1 MECADGL
8 SDIAIVTVNVVNV
21 PENALMPDT
30 LLQIDENSLDGA
42 DVGIALQTVDLDF
55 SDEGYIEHI
64 IPGPPYPFYVDMMM
78 QTRIVTLNNV
88 GTTALL
94 DAELK
99 NLYYYKVLIKD
110 FTTLDGPVMAS
121 NGELTVQILNLNE
134 SPQISAQLY
143 TYTVMEN
150 ATVGTLV
157 GSLTAFDPDFDSNL
171 HYSIKSG
178 DKESQF
184 RIVRDNSQPLYAQ
197 ILTDNVLDYE
207 LVQHYALICE
217 VVDESE
223 LSTSG
228 IFNVQVIDVND
239 IQVSSVSI
247 VDPTFGRQLTM
258 ATNGKQIIRIYGSNL
273 GVVDNPLSNVTL
285 MYTNEYVAPGNAS
298 FRAFSGPC
306 TKILIGKGNEQID
319 CISQEGHGAH
329 HRITIYVHRI
339 GDVGKYWRYEVSN
352 EIALDYS
359 RPSIS
364 IIDAPGNLMTTGNE
378 SVYLTGT
385 NFGPISS
392 TIKIDAEYGPNG
404 FGLCALSCKVVISHM
419 KVECVSSPGS
429 GGNHKWTIWVGH
441 DRKSEISF
449 ATTSYRVPQ
458 ILMLFQRRDF

>member
-1 MECADGL
+1 MYNETSSALETTYGTDNINSVNGIAKIVRENPHPTNRMFAYDVKNMPLGTYLNGSVGKTVVAKFSARDSNMWCGDSTAASPTPCNVNCNNFPCIENPANPTQELVYKKLGTLPAWGDSFFDIIHYEENGQIHYSLQTKTSLNYEAHQSVNWDHKFRIQVEVTDCNGCADGL

-42 DVGIALQTVDLDF
+42 DVGTALQTVDLDF

-121 NGELTVQILNLNE
+121 NGKLTVQILNLNE

-178 DKESQF
+178 DKESRF
-184 RIVRDNSQPLYAQ
+184 RIVKDNSQPLYAQ

-228 IFNVQVIDVND
+228 IFYVQVIDIND

-247 VDPTFGRQLTM
+247 VDPTFGRS
-258 ATNGKQIIRIYGSNL
+258 ANYG
-273 GVVDNPLSNVTL
+273 
-285 MYTNEYVAPGNAS
+285 Y
-298 FRAFSGPC
+298 
-306 TKILIGKGNEQID
+306 
-319 CISQEGHGAH
+319 
-329 HRITIYVHRI
+329 
-339 GDVGKYWRYEVSN
+339 
-352 EIALDYS
+352 
-359 RPSIS
+359 
-364 IIDAPGNLMTTGNE
+364 
-378 SVYLTGT
+378 
-385 NFGPISS
+385 
-392 TIKIDAEYGPNG
+392 
-404 FGLCALSCKVVISHM
+404 
-419 KVECVSSPGS
+419 
-429 GGNHKWTIWVGH
+429 
-441 DRKSEISF
+441 
-449 ATTSYRVPQ
+449 
-458 ILMLFQRRDF
+458 